1 MAPIDRRLRVWAWMV
16 RRQTAALT
24 RSEAD
29 VIALQS
35 RRAPANAVTNYVFG
49 TVAPGTEVS
58 DRVIAGPGGDLPV
71 RLYQPR
77 GAGTVPRPLI
87 VYLHGG
93 GFVFGDL
100 PLSDSP
106 VCAAWPRRP
115 WPRYAP
121 SRRPPWPRP
130 RPPRCRPRRCW
141 PQRAARSPECPRA
154 RRRRTGPPP
163 DRRRPSPPAP
173 TTDSCDQESVLSRMR

>member
-1 MAPIDRRLRVWAWMV
+1 MAPEGARMAPIDRRLRVWAWMV

-35 RRAPANAVTNYVFG
+35 RRAPANAVTNYIFG

-77 GAGTVPRPLI
+77 GAGTAPRPLI

-100 PLSDSP
+100 PLSDWLCSHVATGAGAVVVSAGYRLPPPPPPPPTHRFPAAVDDSYAGPCCGRRRTPSP
-106 VCAAWPRRP
+106 W
-115 WPRYAP
+115 AP
-121 SRRPPWPRP
+121 
-130 RPPRCRPRRCW
+130 
-141 PQRAARSPECPRA
+141 AARSA
-154 RRRRTGPPP
+154 
-163 DRRRPSPPAP
+163 
-173 TTDSCDQESVLSRMR
+173 